1 MSDTKIPVT
10 VNIDEAASR
19 RQLEEQVGR
28 LAREISSKSTVT
40 LGFRL
45 DDGAVAAQSQRLTS
59 AVQQSL
65 DQTSLKI
72 SMAVDKGSQ
81 KSITEEITSLISRAS
96 KMPNAYRDIMKFN
109 ESVGRRKI
117 AHRIRA
123 VTRKEFSIETAC

>member
-10 VNIDEAASR
+10 VSIDEAASR

-65 DQTSLKI
+65 DQTSLKV
-72 SMAVDKGSQ
+72 SQLNLDKSAGDGFVKAIELIGEQASTGFS
-81 KSITEEITSLISRAS
+81 KSFKDAGRHDMPAAS
-96 KMPNAYRDIMKFN
+96 
-109 ESVGRRKI
+109 GR
-117 AHRIRA
+117 
-123 VTRKEFSIETAC
+123 